1 MNLKSKLKTKWFW
14 SVLLVASCISGL
26 TIAVSYLSLF
36 QLLEWLTYDSWFRL
50 RPLET
55 KETRIVVVTISE
67 SDINEL
73 GQWPMSDRTLSQL
86 ITKINQQQPRAIGLD
101 IYRDLP
107 VKPGTAE
114 LESVLR
120 STPNLIGVE
129 KVVGKGVKPSPILK
143 QQDQLALADF
153 VRDAD
158 GKIRRGLLAIELDN
172 GQVQFGLATKVAL
185 MYLAAEGIE
194 PKSVGNTG
202 KISLG
207 KAELLPFTTNDGG
220 YIRADNGGFQIL
232 MNYRGTETSFPQI
245 SIVDVLNGQIPKDLM
260 NNRIVL
266 IGSIAP
272 SLNDFFAT
280 PYSSSPE
287 NQFQDLPG
295 VFIHAN
301 LASQIL
307 SGALDGRSSIQT
319 VSEPWE
325 WIWIFVWT
333 FGISIS
339 NLVLLDRQLHS
350 RSALFIIF
358 ISTLFFIIVPGLALI
373 GFGYLLFLG
382 GFWLP
387 VISPLFSLTLSAITI
402 SWYYNQTQEQLA
414 LIDSLTQIPNRRC
427 FDEFLDKQWKQ
438 NNIKRQSLSI
448 ILCDVDFF
456 KQYNDT
462 YGHQAGDL
470 CLQKVAQTLTQSIRN
485 SDLTARYG
493 GEEFVIV
500 LPNTPSDAAL
510 NTAQRLCDRIKS
522 LQIPHC
528 KSQASEYV
536 TISCGVASANF
547 NLVKT
552 PEELVA
558 NADKALYK
566 AKEQGRDRAV
576 FWNEDNKVN
585 NFNNETE

>member
-14 SVLLVASCISGL
+14 SVFLVAFCISGL
-26 TIAVSYLSLF
+26 TIAMSYLSLF
-36 QLLEWLTYDSWFRL
+36 QLLEWLTYDSWFRF

-55 KETRIVVVTISE
+55 KDTRVVVVTISE
-67 SDINEL
+67 SDISEL
-73 GQWPMSDRTLSQL
+73 GQWPMSDHTLSKL
-86 ITKINQQQPRAIGLD
+86 ITKISQQQPRAIGLD

-107 VKPGTAE
+107 VQPGTAE
-114 LESVLR
+114 LEAVFR

-129 KVVGKGVKPSPILK
+129 KLVGKGVKPSPILK
-143 QQDQLALADF
+143 QQEQLALADL

-158 GKIRRGLLAIELDN
+158 GKIRRGLLAVELDN
-172 GQVQFGLATKVAL
+172 GQIQLGLATKVAL

-207 KAELLPFTTNDGG
+207 KAELVPFRSNDGG

-232 MNYRGTETSFPQI
+232 INYRGTEASFPQI
-245 SIVDVLNGQIPKDLM
+245 SLIDVLNRQIPADLM
-260 NNRIVL
+260 NDRLVL

-280 PYSSSPE
+280 PYSNSPA
-287 NQFQDLPG
+287 NQFHDLPG
-295 VFIHAN
+295 VFVHAN

-307 SGALDGRSSIQT
+307 SGALEGRNSIQT

-333 FGISIS
+333 CSLSLG

-350 RSALFIIF
+350 RAALLIIF
-358 ISTLFFIIVPGLALI
+358 ISTLLFIVIPGLALI
-373 GFGYLLFLG
+373 GIGYLLFLG

-387 VISPLFSLTLSAITI
+387 VISPLFSLTLSVITI
-402 SWYYNQTQEQLA
+402 NWYYNYSQEKLA

-438 NNIKRQSLSI
+438 SKVKQLSLSVI
-448 ILCDVDFF
+448 ICDVDFF

-470 CLQKVAQTLTQSIRN
+470 CLQKVAQTLTQSVRN
-485 SDLTARYG
+485 SDLAARYG

-500 LPNTPSDAAL
+500 LPNTPSEAAL
-510 NTAQRLCDRIKS
+510 TIAQRFCDRLKT
-522 LQIPHC
+522 LQIPHL
-528 KSQASEYV
+528 KSQAGDYV
-536 TISCGVASANF
+536 SISCGVASANF
-547 NLVKT
+547 DLVNT

-566 AKEQGRDRAV
+566 AKEQGRDRAIL
-576 FWNEDNKVN
+576 WDEPSIID
-585 NFNNETE
+585 